1 MGLGPPNTP
10 PPLPTRS
17 CYGVFLLA
25 RAAVTVSP
33 PTASRPFLLRPPL
46 RLRRLVRRPR
56 PQLPGGLA
64 VLEGDGL
71 SAPKGRSIGSRGG
84 CWCRGTVALAVIF
97 RMGGGPKAGGAFNGG
112 GHRAKV
118 HSVRGTAAPPTP
130 PTGGDRVGRGR
141 WGEGGQGKEKD
152 ESEQRVCVCGHRF
165 GVSLGGWNV
174 SKNAVSKDHAE
185 QTIRTRLEP
194 AKDKRKIFVWMV
206 RTIPPSW

>member
-1 MGLGPPNTP
+1 ML
-10 PPLPTRS
+10 RR
-17 CYGVFLLA
+17 LLA
-25 RAAVTVSP
+25 CEGRRDCFSSDRLATVSP
-33 PTASRPFLLRPPL
+33 PTASPPPASRPTPTATAAGGPGCTRGRWPVSPQRAVNRQQGWLL
-46 RLRRLVRRPR
+46 V
-56 PQLPGGLA
+56 QGNGGA
-64 VLEGDGL
+64 GSDIQDG
-71 SAPKGRSIGSRGG
+71 GRSECGWRIQWR
-84 CWCRGTVALAVIF
+84 
-97 RMGGGPKAGGAFNGG
+97 